1 MPDVPRDQI
10 VDFMVEKSQWI
21 VVTPDDWIAGIER
34 LQGLTCSFGKFMM
47 WFEDWAP
54 RDKIHRRYELLARY
68 VMPHFQGTIAAPI
81 ASNKWAAERQ
91 ETLVAGR
98 VKALDRARQVY
109 ADRQS

>member
-1 MPDVPRDQI
+1 M
-10 VDFMVEKSQWI
+10 
-21 VVTPDDWIAGIER
+21 
-34 LQGLTCSFGKFMM
+34 LQS
-47 WFEDWAP
+47 
-54 RDKIHRRYELLARY
+54 YELLDRY